1 LSVTETTRPSTVP
14 RVPTPAA
21 PVSTRRRWI
30 KRTLLW
36 GIGAVAAGTTY
47 SAIEASWITVERVTF
62 SDPLIPTAWR
72 GTKIVQLTDLHHGPV
87 TGLPYIEKVVQQANA
102 LEPDIIFLTGDYPH
116 RNPKYVAPC
125 FEALSQ
131 LRAKQAIFSV
141 PGNHD
146 YYQHINNYRQAI
158 ARHQFTDLTNRHVQ
172 LTRDQ
177 QSLYIA
183 GLDDYMWGRPNQTRA
198 YDGIPR
204 EVCVLLLAHN
214 PDIIQT
220 INDQRIRLTCCGHTH
235 GGQINLP
242 LYGPPIKPF
251 GYKSDYIAGMYDT
264 PTAAKV
270 YVSRGLGTILP
281 PLRFNSP
288 PEVTLITLDG

>member
-1 LSVTETTRPSTVP
+1 
-14 RVPTPAA
+14 
-21 PVSTRRRWI
+21 
-30 KRTLLW
+30 
-36 GIGAVAAGTTY
+36 
-47 SAIEASWITVERVTF
+47 
-62 SDPLIPTAWR
+62 
-72 GTKIVQLTDLHHGPV
+72 
-87 TGLPYIEKVVQQANA
+87 
-102 LEPDIIFLTGDYPH
+102 
-116 RNPKYVAPC
+116 
-125 FEALSQ
+125 
-131 LRAKQAIFSV
+131 
-141 PGNHD
+141 
-146 YYQHINNYRQAI
+146 
-158 ARHQFTDLTNRHVQ
+158 VQ

-177 QSLYIA
+177 QSLYFA

-198 YDGIPR
+198 YDGLPR
-204 EVCVLLLAHN
+204 DACVLMLAHN

-220 INDQRIRLTCCGHTH
+220 ISDPRIRLTCCGHTH

-288 PEVTLITLDG
+288 PEVTLITLEG